1 MRTTGDRRTCST
13 STISRASLP
22 TRQSRY
28 AMHSVSLSQ
37 RRRRRSC
44 GRGVLEA
51 GADRRR
57 RVPTGQVPGP
67 ALALI
72 LVNYELPRALMERL
86 WFNATLRVC
95 ADGAINRLYDTFA
108 SDEER
113 ARFIPEYVRG
123 DLDSVEEA
131 VIDYYRQHG
140 SIIIKDTDQDTTDL
154 EKCILLIQQ
163 NWTAQRVEAR
173 EVFLPSAT

>member
-1 MRTTGDRRTCST
+1 MRMTGDRRTCST
-13 STISRASLP
+13 STISRVSLP
-22 TRQSRY
+22 TRRSRY
-28 AMHSVSLSQ
+28 AKHPCTLSRCLDNRADGSTHVDMVCLKLSLTDA
-37 RRRRRSC
+37 
-44 GRGVLEA
+44 GRVH
-51 GADRRR
+51 
-57 RVPTGQVPGP
+57 TGQVPGP

-163 NWTAQRVEAR
+163 NWTVQQEEAR
-173 EVFLPSAT
+173 EV